1 LSGTH
6 AELAAVH
13 SESGDCAMSERG
25 EVGKHAGSCHC
36 GTVKFEIEVDATSG
50 MRCNCT
56 VCTKVG
62 LLMGMAK
69 PEGFRILAGE
79 RDLSFYEWGA
89 KTAKRYFCK
98 RCGVSCFSRGHLE
111 QLGGD
116 YVCVSFNALDDVD
129 PNDVKAVFWD
139 GRHDNWQAGSR
150 DTPWPIRA

>member
-1 LSGTH
+1 
-6 AELAAVH
+6 
-13 SESGDCAMSERG
+13 MSERG
-25 EVGKHAGSCHC
+25 EVRKHAGSCHC
-36 GTVKFEIEVDATSG
+36 GTVKFEVEVDATSG

-69 PEGFRILAGE
+69 PEGLRILAGE

-98 RCGVSCFSRGHLE
+98 RCGVSCFSRGYLE
-111 QLGGD
+111 QLGGE
-116 YVCVSFNALDDVD
+116 YVCLSFNALDDVD
-129 PNDVKAVFWD
+129 PNDVKTVHWD
-139 GRHDNWQAGSR
+139 GRHDNWGAGAR